1 MIVLVL
7 QASLLMKI
15 LTLLTLTLKPN
26 QFKTNKKVIEYSTKL
41 VSTDIGASFNQNCG
55 LAFN

>member
-1 MIVLVL
+1 MIVPVLML

-26 QFKTNKKVIEYSTKL
+26 QFKTNKKI
-41 VSTDIGASFNQNCG
+41 D
-55 LAFN
+55 

>member
-1 MIVLVL
+1 
-7 QASLLMKI
+7 MKI

-41 VSTDIGASFNQNCG
+41 VSTDIGALFNQNCG